1 MVQRI
6 GVYLQ
11 EPLLDNAIWKLLA
24 LCGFLWFQRG
34 VMLPRT
40 STRQVPSVGRADAR
54 RVIIVARRQFFA
66 HGFRSVSMDDL
77 AAELGMSKKTLY
89 ACFPSKAAL
98 VEAVLK
104 DKVGEI
110 EADLGRLAK
119 EHASD
124 VEAALQQFLGC
135 LQRHTAEIQPTFIR
149 DIGRETPELFQLV
162 EQRRRELIRRY
173 FGTLFGDGKKS
184 GMIRA
189 DIPTYLIIEI
199 LLGAVQA
206 IMNPPKLMELG
217 LTLEQGYSSIVRVIL
232 EGALVSK
239 PQR

>member
-1 MVQRI
+1 MSI
-6 GVYLQ
+6 G
-11 EPLLDNAIWKLLA
+11 KSK
-24 LCGFLWFQRG
+24 GH
-34 VMLPRT
+34 
-40 STRQVPSVGRADAR
+40 VPWVGRPAAQ
-54 RVIIVARRQFFA
+54 RVINAARRQFFA

-89 ACFPSKAAL
+89 ACFSSKTAL

-110 EADLGRLAK
+110 DADLKQLAEK
-119 EHASD
+119 QAPD
-124 VEAALQQFLGC
+124 VEAALHQFLSC
-135 LQRHTAEIQPTFIR
+135 LQRHTAEVQPVFIR

-162 EQRRRELIRRY
+162 EQRRRELIRQY
-173 FGTLFGDGKKS
+173 FGALFEDGKRA
-184 GMIRA
+184 GMIRT

-206 IMNPPKLMELG
+206 IMNPLKLTELN
-217 LTLEQGYSSIVRVIL
+217 LTLEHGYSSIIRVIL
-232 EGALVSK
+232 EGALVGK

>member
-1 MVQRI
+1 M
-6 GVYLQ
+6 
-11 EPLLDNAIWKLLA
+11 
-24 LCGFLWFQRG
+24 
-34 VMLPRT
+34 
-40 STRQVPSVGRADAR
+40 STRKSKRQVTAVDRTAAR
-54 RVIIVARRQFFA
+54 RVIGAARRQFFA

-89 ACFPSKAAL
+89 ACFPSKTAL

-110 EADLGRLAK
+110 EADLKQLAK
-119 EHASD
+119 EQASD
-124 VEAALQQFLGC
+124 VEAALHQFLGC
-135 LQRHTAEIQPTFIR
+135 LQQHAAEIQPTFIR

-173 FGTLFGDGKKS
+173 FGALFEEGKKA
-184 GMIRA
+184 GIIRT
-189 DIPTYLIIEI
+189 DIPTHLIIEI

-206 IMNPPKLMELG
+206 IMNPSKLTELD
-217 LTLEQGYSSIVRVIL
+217 LTLESGYSSIIRVIL
-232 EGALVSK
+232 EGALVTK